1 MINYPVT
8 LTPGG
13 GVVLTGHASALALG
27 YSKNRGVY
35 RLTVR
40 PQGEWDGM
48 TIRCVWHLPGGGAP
62 ASTLVQDGTVEVPA
76 SVTAR
81 PGSGCVTF
89 EGSDGTRTVTSADLR
104 YHVAANSGTDDG
116 TMPEPGT
123 SAWQELVHSIVSE
136 ELRGDPGPAGP
147 AGPQGPQGPQG
158 KQGVKGETGPQGP
171 AGQQG
176 LQGEK
181 GDTGETGPQ
190 GPAGPQGPQGEKGD
204 TGEQGPRGPKGEKGD
219 TGPEGPQGPQ
229 GEPGPTGP
237 AGYTLPAATASRL
250 GGVKVGEGLDVD
262 EDGTLHTR
270 ESAAGDTMTGAT
282 STAAGKA
289 GLVPAPAAGEQEKYL
304 RGDGTWQTPTN
315 TNTWRGI
322 QNNLTSTSTQDS
334 LSAYQGKVLKDLV
347 DEKAE
352 SNHTH
357 NYAGAGSPGGTALSV
372 NGFTIRA
379 QETDPGEG
387 SPLPTGTILL
397 VYK

>member
-40 PQGEWDGM
+40 PQGEMGPQG
-48 TIRCVWHLPGGGAP
+48 LPG
-62 ASTLVQDGTVEVPA
+62 EK
-76 SVTAR
+76 
-81 PGSGCVTF
+81 
-89 EGSDGTRTVTSADLR
+89 
-104 YHVAANSGTDDG
+104 
-116 TMPEPGT
+116 
-123 SAWQELVHSIVSE
+123 
-136 ELRGDPGPAGP
+136 GDPGPAGP
-147 AGPQGPQGPQG
+147 AGPQG

-171 AGQQG
+171 AGPQG
-176 LQGEK
+176 LPGEK
-181 GDTGETGPQ
+181 GDPGETGPQGPKGDPGETGETGPQ
-190 GPAGPQGPQGEKGD
+190 GPAGPQ
-204 TGEQGPRGPKGEKGD
+204 GPKGEKGD

-237 AGYTLPAATASRL
+237 
-250 GGVKVGEGLDVD
+250 
-262 EDGTLHTR
+262 
-270 ESAAGDTMTGAT
+270 AGDTMTGAT

-315 TNTWRGI
+315 INTWRGI
-322 QNNLTSTSTQDS
+322 QDNLTSTSTQDS

-347 DEKAE
+347 DKKAE